1 MKTDELLRTIAADTA
16 PARPLRATLLYGLV
30 PALGVALLAVWA
42 TLGVRSD
49 LVQSV
54 FEPLSVA
61 RFVLTGAVGLFGLRL
76 AVLLARP
83 EGYMQARLWPLAALG
98 MIALALLAY
107 AYVATPAEGRQM
119 AFVGKTIRTCLLAIP
134 LLSLLPVASIF
145 VMLRNGAPTA
155 PRLASGVAGLAGG
168 GLAAA
173 VYALHCT
180 EDSPLF
186 YVTWYGL
193 AITIVAVAASLIGP
207 RFLRW

>member
-1 MKTDELLRTIAADTA
+1 MKTDELLRTLAADTT
-16 PARPLRATLLYGLV
+16 PPRPLRTTLLYGLV
-30 PALGVALLAVWA
+30 PALGATLLAVWVV
-42 TLGVRSD
+42 LGVRAD
-49 LVQSV
+49 LAQSV

-61 RFVLTGAVGLFGLRL
+61 RFVLTGAVGLVGLRL
-76 AVLLARP
+76 VLLLARP
-83 EGYMQARLWPLAALG
+83 EGHMRARLWPLAVLG
-98 MIALALLAY
+98 LIALALLAY
-107 AYVATPAEGRQM
+107 AYVTTPAEARQM
-119 AFVGKTIRTCLLAIP
+119 AIVGKTITTCLLAIP
-134 LLSLLPVASIF
+134 LLALLPVASIF

-173 VYALHCT
+173 VYALYCT

-193 AITIVAVAASLIGP
+193 AIAVVAVTASLIGP